1 MLVTGLFL
9 CPEQPQGVAQS
20 KVTEMTNT
28 MKTNGVNHR
37 TLKVK
42 NLVNPELNRIPRA
55 SRIKKMV
62 EYFDWLLFGTLT
74 VLKIPGKNKYWV
86 VDGGHRLTAVL
97 ALYAG
102 TRDANGKEIEVP
114 CVVLPAGSDLCEYF
128 QKLNTNCKEV
138 SPLDR
143 FRANFLADNAPE
155 TTIYQILASVGEA
168 MVFDHKGGHA
178 ALGQTKCAPRWL
190 ELYDTCGRSKFEEL
204 VEMMLEVWGRPDQ
217 DTVEPTALRGDFLA
231 GLNFYMKRTTYS
243 VSQMGEKL
251 KETDASSHDIRVW
264 AHKNFPPVSGWS
276 RIEAYAL
283 QIDKLIGGYK
293 PKTKKGNK

>member
-1 MLVTGLFL
+1 MLVPGLFL

-28 MKTNGVNHR
+28 MKINGVNHR

-55 SRIKKMV
+55 SRIKRMV
-62 EYFDWLLFGTLT
+62 ADFDWLLFGTLT

-86 VDGGHRLTAVL
+86 VDGGHRLTTVL
-97 ALYAG
+97 ELFEG
-102 TRDANGKEIEVP
+102 TRDASGKEIEVP
-114 CVVLPAGSDLCEYF
+114 CVVLPADSDLCEYF
-128 QKLNTNCKEV
+128 QKLNTNVKEV

-155 TTIYQILASVGEA
+155 TTIYQILASVGVA
-168 MVFDHKGGHA
+168 MVFDHKGGQA

-217 DTVEPTALRGDFLA
+217 DTVEPTALRGDFIA

-251 KETDASSHDIRVW
+251 KKKDASSHDIRFW

-283 QIDKLIGGYK
+283 QLDKLIGGYK